1 MEALTLFQNV
11 GGTDYSTTKCQIS
24 EVLSYHH
31 MLRLFEEFQRQ
42 YLDRKDM
49 KLQYGGE
56 KLHGAEVLVCIYDQ
70 ISLGWWNFASLWYAE
85 LVAHMV
91 NMMNVYRAVVGVP
104 EGKIPFGRPYLS
116 WNYRDRDTS

>member
-31 MLRLFEEFQRQ
+31 MLRLFEKFQRQ

-49 KLQYGGE
+49 KLQYGGK

-70 ISLGWWNFASLWYAE
+70 ISLG
-85 LVAHMV
+85 
-91 NMMNVYRAVVGVP
+91 
-104 EGKIPFGRPYLS
+104 
-116 WNYRDRDTS
+116 